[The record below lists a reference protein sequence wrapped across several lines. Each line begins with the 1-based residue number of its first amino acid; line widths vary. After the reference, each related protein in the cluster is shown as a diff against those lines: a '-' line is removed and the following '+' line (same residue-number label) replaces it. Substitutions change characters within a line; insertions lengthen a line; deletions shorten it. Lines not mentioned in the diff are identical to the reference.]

1 MTQMIESLSALT
13 TIPKK
18 HLDKLL
24 NKVYLCVGDAI
35 EEALIE
41 NKNISEIDIGI
52 GTLVVKFDVDNI
64 YYKFIPNQN
73 MTNVIKSTIIN
84 KQNMLTRTIESN
96 LVNRIVNVYKDIL

>member
-24 NKVYLCVGDAI
+24 NKVYLCIGDAI

-41 NKNISEIDIGI
+41 NKNMSEIDIGI
-52 GTLVVKFDVDNI
+52 GTLVVRFDTNNI
-64 YYKFIPNQN
+64 YYKFIPNQD
-73 MTNVIKSTIIN
+73 MTNTIKSTIVN
-84 KQNMLTRTIESN
+84 KQNMLTRTVESN